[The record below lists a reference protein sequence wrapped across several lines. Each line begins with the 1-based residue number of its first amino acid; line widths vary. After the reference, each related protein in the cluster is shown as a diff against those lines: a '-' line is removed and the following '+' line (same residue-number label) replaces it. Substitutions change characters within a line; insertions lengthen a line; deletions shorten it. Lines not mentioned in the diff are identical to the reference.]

1 MKLFKKTKNT
11 RIEIVTNVESN
22 LKVQE
27 FANEHSAEHST
38 IDVCVNG
45 SLYDNSDRLVTVS
58 FSTEESRD
66 EIIQEL
72 KKDFRYYN
80 LDFKRILVFNKEQES

>member
-1 MKLFKKTKNT
+1 MKLFKRNKTN
-11 RIEIVTNVESN
+11 IEIVTDVESN

-45 SLYDNSDRLVTVS
+45 SLYDNSDRLATVS
-58 FSTEESRD
+58 FETNETRE

-80 LDFKRILVFNKEQES
+80 LDFKRILVFVNKETES